1 MEWQLKVER
10 GLNMKVEQCPI
21 CKTALKNTESGTTKC
36 IACNAV
42 ISSDVNL
49 DSKFGY
55 EWTKELEDL
64 QDAQS

>member
-1 MEWQLKVER
+1 
-10 GLNMKVEQCPI
+10 MKVEQCPI